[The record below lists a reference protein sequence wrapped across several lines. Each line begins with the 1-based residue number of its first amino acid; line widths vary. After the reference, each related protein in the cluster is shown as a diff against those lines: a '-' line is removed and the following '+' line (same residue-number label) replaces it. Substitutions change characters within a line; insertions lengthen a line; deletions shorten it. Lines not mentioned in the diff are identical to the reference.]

1 MPLPYAHFV
10 LATAVKERAN
20 LPVADEARY
29 LLGAFLPDIRYFTGQ
44 PRGETH
50 FPVAQLDRHAGTDPD
65 VLLGY
70 RVHLL
75 IDEVWEE
82 PEVKCAY
89 RRAFLP
95 GLRARMTR
103 GLEALAFELYCLG
116 RPLPAVRLEPLAT
129 PLTRQLGVS
138 PAALERAVRSGNRYL
153 ERHDLAAALEM
164 ARETGLFPAHR
175 VATLSRVTAAL
186 RLPGLGFALRLEVA
200 RASRPT
206 FKRVVRRVGERLDL
220 G

>member
-1 MPLPYAHFV
+1 MPLPYAHFA
-10 LATAVKERAN
+10 LAEAVKEQAD
-20 LPVADEARY
+20 LSVADEARY

-44 PRGETH
+44 PRDETH
-50 FPVAQLDRHAGTDPD
+50 FPVAQLSQYAGTDPD

-82 PEVKCAY
+82 PEVKSAY

-116 RPLPAVRLEPLAT
+116 RPLPTVTLEPLVT
-129 PLTRQLGVS
+129 PLTRKLGVS
-138 PAALERAVRSGNRYL
+138 PAELERAVRSGNRYL

-164 ARETGLFPAHR
+164 ARETGLFPANR
-175 VATLSRVTAAL
+175 VTTLSRVTSVL
-186 RLPGLGFALRLEVA
+186 RTPGLGFFLRLEVG

-206 FKRVVRRVGERLDL
+206 FRRVVGRVSERLRL